1 MTGVNDLQRRGSTAG
16 DQDQVQAQRHK
27 RLMISS
33 GHVRNLLASAK
44 SNQVGR
50 RSRDLKLIDAVN
62 TVAVNEP
69 ASIDAA

>member
-1 MTGVNDLQRRGSTAG
+1 MTGVNRSQGRGSIVG

-44 SNQVGR
+44 STQLGR
-50 RSRDLKLIDAVN
+50 RSRDLKVIE
-62 TVAVNEP
+62 AVNER
-69 ASIDAA
+69 ASVDAA